1 MLRFDHAQVI
11 HRVSDETGSSVSAPQ
26 YSPMLQQYF
35 GMKAR
40 HPEAILL
47 SRVGDFYEAY
57 GEDAET
63 IARALSIALTS
74 KEAGGGQRVAMAG
87 VPHHALAQ
95 YLARLVQQRF
105 VVALAEQLEA
115 PQPNKLVR
123 RDVVR
128 IVTPGTLI
136 EDQLLDGKQNNYLA
150 AVTVVEDTFALAYA
164 DVSTG
169 LCAATA
175 LTGESAFDEL
185 IAELGRVA
193 PAEIVADVAAELRTA
208 LSGALESSGARVTAP
223 ALAAVDARSRGPLEG
238 FSLDESLAI
247 HRALDALVGFVRR
260 TGVAGNDAPL
270 SSPRFY
276 RHRTFVSLDPNT
288 RKNLELTKALGANP
302 KATLL
307 ATLDKCASSMGSR
320 MLARWILAPLLER
333 DAILRRQEG
342 VHALIDEHVRRDSM
356 QELLRG
362 CFDLERIT
370 QKVRFKR
377 ALPRDLASLRRTLE
391 VLRPLRTVAPKA
403 LASHVER
410 IADFED
416 LLAELQHAL
425 TDDPPAQLADGGV
438 IRPDSNAELAECVEL
453 RTDAR
458 GKLSELE
465 ERERERT
472 GIKSLK
478 IKYASAFGYAIEVSK
493 SYVSQV
499 PADYVRK
506 QTLTNG
512 ERYITPELKELEIA
526 ISTAQSRQQRL
537 EEQLFG
543 ELVDRVALRIDDLLQ
558 TAEALAELDVLCSLA
573 QCAAER
579 GYVRP
584 QFGDS
589 SEIDI
594 VDGRH
599 PVMETILRTRFVPND
614 LHLRGREHR
623 FILLTGPNMG
633 GKSTYLRQS
642 ALLAIMAQIGSF
654 VPAKSAK
661 LGIID
666 RIFTRIGAGDDLAS
680 GQSTFY
686 LEMAEA
692 ANILR
697 QCTQRSLLLIDEV
710 GRGTGTMDG
719 LAIAQAICEFLLGLE
734 EQAPMTL
741 FATHF
746 HELVSLAE
754 HWKLVANYHIT
765 AVENS
770 SARGPVF
777 SHRVL
782 PGSSSRSFG
791 IEVARMAGLP
801 DAVIERAQ
809 EIADALSGKADLEE
823 QVPLRRK
830 LAKTDETAQLSLL
843 NIQ

>member
-1 MLRFDHAQVI
+1 
-11 HRVSDETGSSVSAPQ
+11 VSDESGFSVSAQ
-26 YSPMLQQYF
+26 QFSPMLQQYF

-63 IARALSIALTS
+63 IAPALSIALTS
-74 KEAGGGQRVAMAG
+74 KEAGSGQRVAMAG
-87 VPHHALAQ
+87 VPHHALSQ

-105 VVALAEQLEA
+105 IVALAEQLEV

-150 AVTVVEDTFALAYA
+150 AVSAVGETFALAYA

-175 LTGESAFDEL
+175 LTGESAYEEL
-185 IAELGRVA
+185 QAELGRIG
-193 PAEIVADVAAELRTA
+193 PAEVVADVPSDLRAA
-208 LSGALESSGARVTAP
+208 LSAAMENVGARVTAP
-223 ALAAVDARSRGPLEG
+223 SLAVVDGHARGACEG

-247 HRALDALVGFVRR
+247 HRALDALMGFVKR
-260 TGVAGNDAPL
+260 TGVASNETPLNAPQ
-270 SSPRFY
+270 FY
-276 RHRTFVSLDPNT
+276 RQRTFLALDPNT
-288 RKNLELTKALGANP
+288 RKNLELTKALGANA

-307 ATLDKCASSMGSR
+307 ATLDKCATSMGSR
-320 MLARWILAPLLER
+320 MLARWILAPLVDR
-333 DAILRRQEG
+333 DGIADRQHS
-342 VHALIDEHVRRDSM
+342 VRALIDEHVRRDSM

-391 VLRPLRTVAPKA
+391 IVRPLKAVSPKA
-403 LASHVER
+403 LAAQVER
-410 IADFED
+410 IDDFDEMLGD
-416 LLAELQHAL
+416 LQRTLV
-425 TDDPPAQLADGGV
+425 DDPPAQIADGGV
-438 IRPDSNAELAECVEL
+438 IRAEADAELAECILL

-458 GKLSELE
+458 TKLSELE

-478 IKYASAFGYAIEVSK
+478 VKYASAFGYAIEIGK
-493 SYVSQV
+493 NYASQV
-499 PADYVRK
+499 PPDYLRK
-506 QTLTNG
+506 QTLTSG
-512 ERYITPELKELEIA
+512 ERFITPELKELEIA

-537 EEQLFG
+537 EERLFG
-543 ELVDRVALRIDDLLQ
+543 EVVERVAAQIDALLAA
-558 TAEALAELDVLCSLA
+558 AEAIAEIDVLCSLA

-584 QFGDS
+584 QFDER
-589 SEIDI
+589 SEMEI

-614 LHLRGREHR
+614 LNLRTGEHR

-633 GKSTYLRQS
+633 GKSTYLRQT
-642 ALLAIMAQIGSF
+642 ALLTIMAQIGSF

-661 LGIID
+661 LGVVD

-697 QCTQRSLLLIDEV
+697 RCTHHSLLLIDEV
-710 GRGTGTMDG
+710 GRGTGTIDG

-734 EQAPMTL
+734 EQSPMAL

-746 HELVSLAE
+746 HELVSLAD

-765 AVENS
+765 AVENTG
-770 SARGPVF
+770 ADGGPVF

-801 DAVIERAQ
+801 DTVVDRAQ

-823 QVPLRRK
+823 QVPLKRK
-830 LAKTDETAQLSLL
+830 LAKVAPAAQLSFL
-843 NIQ
+843 NTES

>member
-1 MLRFDHAQVI
+1 ML
-11 HRVSDETGSSVSAPQ
+11 E
-26 YSPMLQQYF
+26 QYF

-74 KEAGGGQRVAMAG
+74 KEAGGGKRVAMAG
-87 VPHHALAQ
+87 VPHHALSQ

-105 VVALAEQLEA
+105 IVALAEQLEV

-150 AVTVVEDTFALAYA
+150 AVTAVDETFALAYA

-175 LTGESAFDEL
+175 LTGESAYDEL
-185 IAELGRVA
+185 LAELGRIS
-193 PAEIVADVAAELRTA
+193 PAEVVADVPADLRAA
-208 LSGALESSGARVTAP
+208 LSGALDSFGARVTAP
-223 ALAAVDARSRGPLEG
+223 SLTVVDARARGPLEG
-238 FSLDESLAI
+238 FSLDESLGI

-260 TGVAGNDAPL
+260 TGVASDSTPL
-270 SSPRFY
+270 NVPQFY
-276 RHRTFVSLDPNT
+276 RHRTFLSLDPNT

-307 ATLDKCASSMGSR
+307 ATIDKCATSMGSR
-320 MLARWILAPLLER
+320 MLARWILAPLVDR
-333 DAILRRQEG
+333 DAIVQRQDS
-342 VHALIDEHVRRDSM
+342 VQALIDEHVRRDSM
-356 QELLRG
+356 HELLRG

-377 ALPRDLASLRRTLE
+377 ALPRDLASLRRTIE
-391 VLRPLRTVAPKA
+391 ILRPLRSVSPKA
-403 LASHVER
+403 LSSQLGR
-410 IADFED
+410 IADFDD
-416 LLAELQHAL
+416 LLADLQGTL
-425 TDDPPAQLADGGV
+425 VDEPPAQLADGGV
-438 IRPDSNAELAECVEL
+438 IRPEANAELAECVAL

-493 SYVSQV
+493 SYTSQV

-506 QTLTNG
+506 QTLANG
-512 ERYITPELKELEIA
+512 ERYVTPELKELEIA
-526 ISTAQSRQQRL
+526 ISTAQSRQLRL
-537 EEQLFG
+537 EEQLFND
-543 ELVDRVALRIDDLLQ
+543 LVERIAARIEDLL
-558 TAEALAELDVLCSLA
+558 TAAEALAELDVLCSLA

-584 QFGDS
+584 EFVDKS
-589 SEIDI
+589 VMDI
-594 VDGRH
+594 ADGRH
-599 PVMETILRTRFVPND
+599 PVMETVLRTHFVPND
-614 LHLRGREHR
+614 LHLRANEHR
-623 FILLTGPNMG
+623 FVLLTGPNMG
-633 GKSTYLRQS
+633 GKSTYLRQT
-642 ALLAIMAQIGSF
+642 ALLTIMAQIGSF
-654 VPAKSAK
+654 VPAASAN
-661 LGIID
+661 LGIVD

-710 GRGTGTMDG
+710 GRGTGTIDG
-719 LAIAQAICEFLLGLE
+719 LSIAQAICEFLLGLE
-734 EQAPMTL
+734 EQAPMVL

-746 HELVSLAE
+746 HELVSLAD

-765 AVENS
+765 AVENTGS
-770 SARGPVF
+770 DGGPVF

-809 EIADALSGKADLEE
+809 EIADALSGHADVEE
-823 QVPLRRK
+823 QVPLKRK
-830 LAKTDETAQLSLL
+830 LPKVAPAAQLSFLSVE
-843 NIQ
+843 

>member
-1 MLRFDHAQVI
+1 ML
-11 HRVSDETGSSVSAPQ
+11 E
-26 YSPMLQQYF
+26 QYF

-74 KEAGGGQRVAMAG
+74 KEAGGGKRVAMAG
-87 VPHHALAQ
+87 VPHHALSQ

-105 VVALAEQLEA
+105 IVALAEQLEL
-115 PQPNKLVR
+115 PQANKLVR

-150 AVTVVEDTFALAYA
+150 AITCVDDTFALAYA

-169 LCAATA
+169 HCAVTA
-175 LTGESAFDEL
+175 LGSDAAYDEL
-185 IAELGRVA
+185 LAEIGRIG
-193 PAEIVADVAAELRTA
+193 PAEVVADVPPDLRATMAEA
-208 LSGALESSGARVTAP
+208 IESTGARVTAP
-223 ALAAVDARSRGPLEG
+223 KPAAVEARERAAVNG
-238 FSLDESLAI
+238 FSIDESLAM
-247 HRALDALVGFVRR
+247 HRALDALVAFVKR
-260 TGVAGNDAPL
+260 TGVSGTAEHGALNPP
-270 SSPRFY
+270 SFY
-276 RHRTFVSLDPNT
+276 RHQTFLSLDPNT

-302 KATLL
+302 RATLL
-307 ATLDKCASSMGSR
+307 ATLDKCATSMGSR
-320 MLARWILAPLLER
+320 MLARWILAPLVDR
-333 DAILRRQEG
+333 AAIEG
-342 VHALIDEHVRRDSM
+342 RHDGVQSLIDEHVRRDSM

-362 CFDLERIT
+362 CFDLERIA
-370 QKVRFKR
+370 QKVRFRR
-377 ALPRDLASLRRTLE
+377 AMPRDLASLRRTLE
-391 VLRPLRTVAPKA
+391 ILRPLRQVTPKA
-403 LASHVER
+403 LGPQVER
-410 IADFED
+410 IGEFGE
-416 LLAELQHAL
+416 LLAALQRL
-425 TDDPPAQLADGGV
+425 IVDDPPAQLNDGGV
-438 IRPDSNAELAECVEL
+438 IRPDANAELAECVEL

-458 GKLSELE
+458 SKLSELE

-493 SYVSQV
+493 AYVAQV
-499 PADYVRK
+499 PPDYVRK
-506 QTLTNG
+506 QTLANG

-526 ISTAQSRQQRL
+526 IQTAQSRQLRL
-537 EEQLFG
+537 EERLFG
-543 ELVDRVALRIDDLLQ
+543 ELVEDVAAQVDALLQ
-558 TAEALAELDVLCSLA
+558 TADALAEVDVLCSLA

-584 QFGDS
+584 KFTDVEQIS
-589 SEIDI
+589 I

-599 PVMETILRTRFVPND
+599 PVMEAILRTKFVPND
-614 LHLRGREHR
+614 LHLRTEDHR

-633 GKSTYLRQS
+633 GKSTYLRQA
-642 ALLAIMAQIGSF
+642 ALLTIMAQIGSF
-654 VPAKSAK
+654 LPAKAAK
-661 LGIID
+661 TGIVD

-697 QCTQRSLLLIDEV
+697 RCTRRSLLLIDEV
-710 GRGTGTMDG
+710 GRGTGTIDG
-719 LAIAQAICEFLLGLE
+719 LAIAQAICEFLLGLDKE
-734 EQAPMTL
+734 APMAL

-754 HWKLVANYHIT
+754 HWPLVANYHIT
-765 AVENS
+765 AVENTNRNG
-770 SARGPVF
+770 APVF

-801 DAVIERAQ
+801 DAVIDRAQ
-809 EIADALSGKADLEE
+809 EIADVLSGKSDVEA

-830 LAKTDETAQLSLL
+830 LPKVAPPDTQLSLL
-843 NIQ
+843 GS

>member
-1 MLRFDHAQVI
+1 M
-11 HRVSDETGSSVSAPQ
+11 SAG
-26 YSPMLQQYF
+26 YSPMLEQYF

-63 IARALSIALTS
+63 IARSLSIALTS
-74 KEAGGGQRVAMAG
+74 KEAGGGKRVAMAG

-105 VVALAEQLEA
+105 IVALAEQLEV

-150 AVTVVEDTFALAYA
+150 AITAVGETFALAYA

-175 LTGESAFDEL
+175 LAGEAAYDEL
-185 IAELGRVA
+185 LAELGRIA
-193 PAEIVADVAAELRTA
+193 PAEVVADAPVDLRAA
-208 LSGALESSGARVTAP
+208 LSGALEGIGARVTAP
-223 ALAAVDARSRGPLEG
+223 TLALVDSRSRGLVSG
-238 FSLDESLAI
+238 FSLDESLAM
-247 HRALDALVGFVRR
+247 HRALDALIGFVRR
-260 TGVAGNDAPL
+260 TALRQAQDDDATPL
-270 SSPRFY
+270 NPPEFY
-276 RHRTFVSLDPNT
+276 RQQTFLSLDPNT

-307 ATLDKCASSMGSR
+307 ATLDKCATSMGSR
-320 MLARWILAPLLER
+320 MLARWIFAPLVDRAAIAQRE
-333 DAILRRQEG
+333 DAVQ
-342 VHALIDEHVRRDSM
+342 ALIDEHVRRESM

-377 ALPRDLASLRRTLE
+377 AFPRDLASLRRTLDI
-391 VLRPLRTVAPKA
+391 VRPLRQVAPKA
-403 LASHVER
+403 LEAHVR
-410 IADFED
+410 QIAEFDE
-416 LLAELQHAL
+416 LLADLQSAL
-425 TDDPPAQLADGGV
+425 VDDPPAQLTDGGV
-438 IRPDSNAELAECVEL
+438 IRPESNAELAECASL

-493 SYVSQV
+493 SFVSQV
-499 PADYVRK
+499 PDDYVRK

-512 ERYITPELKELEIA
+512 ERYIMPELKELEIA
-526 ISTAQSRQQRL
+526 ISSAQGRQLRL

-543 ELVDRVALRIDDLLQ
+543 ELVDRVAKRIDDLLQ
-558 TAEALAELDVLCSLA
+558 TAAALAELDVLCSLA

-584 QFGDS
+584 QFIEET
-589 SEIDI
+589 EID
-594 VDGRH
+594 VADGRH
-599 PVMETILRTRFVPND
+599 PVMEAVLRTHFVPND
-614 LHLRGREHR
+614 LHLRAGDHR

-633 GKSTYLRQS
+633 GKSTYLRQA
-642 ALLAIMAQIGSF
+642 ALLTIMAQIGSF
-654 VPAKSAK
+654 VPAKSAR
-661 LGIID
+661 LGVVD

-697 QCTQRSLLLIDEV
+697 RCTRRSLLLIDEV
-710 GRGTGTMDG
+710 GRGTGTIDG
-719 LAIAQAICEFLLGLE
+719 LSIAQAICEFVLGLDE
-734 EQAPMTL
+734 HSPMVL

-746 HELVSLAE
+746 HELVSLAD

-765 AVENS
+765 AVENT
-770 SARGPVF
+770 AKDGAPVF

-809 EIADALSGKADLEE
+809 EIADALSGHADVEE
-823 QVPLRRK
+823 QVPLKRK
-830 LAKTDETAQLSLL
+830 LPKVAPPSQLSFL
-843 NIQ
+843 QAE

>member
-1 MLRFDHAQVI
+1 M
-11 HRVSDETGSSVSAPQ
+11 SAG
-26 YSPMLQQYF
+26 YSPMLEQYF

-74 KEAGGGQRVAMAG
+74 KEAGGGKRVSMAG
-87 VPHHALAQ
+87 VPHHALSQ

-105 VVALAEQLEA
+105 IVALAEQLEV

-128 IVTPGTLI
+128 IVTPGTII
-136 EDQLLDGKQNNYLA
+136 EEQLLDGKQNNYLA
-150 AVTVVEDTFALAYA
+150 AVTFVDETFALAYA

-175 LTGESAFDEL
+175 LSGEPAYDEL
-185 IAELGRVA
+185 LAELGRIA
-193 PAEIVADVAAELRTA
+193 PAEVVADAPAELRAA
-208 LSGALESSGARVTAP
+208 LSAALEGIDARVTAP
-223 ALAAVDARSRGPLEG
+223 ALAIVDARSRAPVAG
-238 FSLDESLAI
+238 FSLDESLAM

-260 TGVAGNDAPL
+260 TGVGVSDMVL
-270 SSPRFY
+270 SPPQFY
-276 RHRTFVSLDPNT
+276 RQQTFVSLDPNT

-302 KATLL
+302 KATLV
-307 ATLDKCASSMGSR
+307 ATLDKCATSMGSR
-320 MLARWILAPLLER
+320 MLARWILAPLVDREAIAQR
-333 DAILRRQEG
+333 GDAVQ
-342 VHALIDEHVRRDSM
+342 ALIDEHVRRESM

-377 ALPRDLASLRRTLE
+377 AFPRDLASLRRTLDII
-391 VLRPLRTVAPKA
+391 RPLRQVAPKA
-403 LASHVER
+403 LSAHVEL
-410 IADFED
+410 IADFDD
-416 LLAELQHAL
+416 LLADLQTTL
-425 TDDPPAQLADGGV
+425 VEEPPAQLGDGGV
-438 IRPDSNAELAECVEL
+438 IRPEANAELAECVAL

-493 SYVSQV
+493 SFVSQV

-506 QTLTNG
+506 QTLTTG

-526 ISTAQSRQQRL
+526 ISSAQGRQLRL

-543 ELVDRVALRIDDLLQ
+543 ELVDRVAQRIDDLLQ
-558 TAEALAELDVLCSLA
+558 TAHAMAELDVLCSLA

-584 QFGDS
+584 QFADE
-589 SEIDI
+589 SEADV

-599 PVMETILRTRFVPND
+599 PVMEAVLRTHFVPND
-614 LHLRGREHR
+614 LHLRTGDHR

-633 GKSTYLRQS
+633 GKSTYLRQA
-642 ALLAIMAQIGSF
+642 ALLTIMAQIGSF
-654 VPAKSAK
+654 LPAKSARI
-661 LGIID
+661 GIVD

-680 GQSTFY
+680 GQSTFF

-697 QCTQRSLLLIDEV
+697 RCTRRSLLLIDEV
-710 GRGTGTMDG
+710 GRGTGTIDG
-719 LAIAQAICEFLLGLE
+719 LSIAQAICEFLLGLE
-734 EQAPMTL
+734 EHAPMVL

-746 HELVSLAE
+746 HELVSLAD

-765 AVENS
+765 AVENN
-770 SARGPVF
+770 AKDGAPVF

-809 EIADALSGKADLEE
+809 EIADALGGHADVEE

-830 LAKTDETAQLSLL
+830 LPKVAPPAQLSFL
-843 NIQ
+843 QAQ

>member
-1 MLRFDHAQVI
+1 
-11 HRVSDETGSSVSAPQ
+11 
-26 YSPMLQQYF
+26 MLQQYF
-35 GMKAR
+35 GMKSR

-74 KEAGGGQRVAMAG
+74 KEAGSGQRVAMAG
-87 VPHHALAQ
+87 VPHHALSQ

-105 VVALAEQLEA
+105 IVALAEQLEV

-136 EDQLLDGKQNNYLA
+136 EDQLLEGKQNNYLA
-150 AVTVVEDTFALAYA
+150 AITVVEETFALAYA

-169 LCAATA
+169 FCAATA
-175 LTGESAFDEL
+175 LTGESSYEEL
-185 IAELGRVA
+185 LAELGRIG
-193 PAEIVADVAAELRTA
+193 PAEVVADMPAELRA
-208 LSGALESSGARVTAP
+208 GLADALENIGARVTAP
-223 ALAAVDARSRGPLEG
+223 ALSIVNDRSRAAVGG
-238 FSLDESLAI
+238 FSLDESLAM
-247 HRALDALVGFVRR
+247 HRALDALVGFVKR
-260 TGVAGNDAPL
+260 TALRQAQDDGIGAMLNVPE
-270 SSPRFY
+270 FY
-276 RHRTFVSLDPNT
+276 RHRTFLALDPNT

-307 ATLDKCASSMGSR
+307 ATLDKCATSMGSR
-320 MLARWILAPLLER
+320 MLARWILAPLVDRHAL
-333 DAILRRQEG
+333 AARQNA
-342 VHALIDEHVRRDSM
+342 VQALIDEHVRRDSM

-370 QKVRFKR
+370 QKVRFRR

-391 VLRPLRTVAPKA
+391 ILRPLKAVSPKA
-403 LASHVER
+403 LAAQAEA

-416 LLAELQHAL
+416 LLEDLRQSIV
-425 TDDPPAQLADGGV
+425 DDPPAQLSDGGV
-438 IRPDSNAELAECVEL
+438 IRPDADAELAECVSL

-478 IKYASAFGYAIEVSK
+478 IKYASAFGYAIEVTK
-493 SYVSQV
+493 NYAAQV
-499 PADYVRK
+499 PPDYVRK
-506 QTLTNG
+506 QTLANG
-512 ERYITPELKELEIA
+512 ERFITPELKELEIA
-526 ISTAQSRQQRL
+526 ISTAQTRQQRL
-537 EEQLFG
+537 EERLFS
-543 ELVDRVALRIDDLLQ
+543 ELLERIAGRIDDLL
-558 TAEALAELDVLCSLA
+558 AASSALAEIDVLCSLA

-584 QFGDS
+584 EFVEESVLDMT
-589 SEIDI
+589 DA
-594 VDGRH
+594 RH
-599 PVMETILRTRFVPND
+599 PVMETILRTHFVPND
-614 LHLRGREHR
+614 LHLRTREHR

-633 GKSTYLRQS
+633 GKSTYLRQT
-642 ALLAIMAQIGSF
+642 ALLTIMAQIGSF
-654 VPAKSAK
+654 VPAKRARV
-661 LGIID
+661 GIVD

-697 QCTQRSLLLIDEV
+697 RCTQRSLLLIDEV
-710 GRGTGTMDG
+710 GRGTGTIDG
-719 LAIAQAICEFLLGLE
+719 LSIAQAICEFLLGLD
-734 EQAPMTL
+734 EQSPMVL

-746 HELVSLAE
+746 HELVSLAD
-754 HWKLVANYHIT
+754 HWTLVANYHIT
-765 AVENS
+765 AVENTG
-770 SARGPVF
+770 ADGGPVF

-823 QVPLRRK
+823 QVPLKRRLPK
-830 LAKTDETAQLSLL
+830 VAPAAQLSFLSVD
-843 NIQ
+843 

>member
-1 MLRFDHAQVI
+1 MSAQ
-11 HRVSDETGSSVSAPQ
+11 Q
-26 YSPMLQQYF
+26 YSPMLEQYF
-35 GMKAR
+35 GMKSR

-74 KEAGGGQRVAMAG
+74 KEAGGGKRVAMAG
-87 VPHHALAQ
+87 VPHHALSQ

-105 VVALAEQLEA
+105 IVALAEQLEV
-115 PQPNKLVR
+115 PQANKLVR

-150 AVTVVEDTFALAYA
+150 AITSIGETFALAYA

-169 LCAATA
+169 LCAATG
-175 LTGESAFDEL
+175 LTGESAYDEL
-185 IAELGRVA
+185 LAELGRIG
-193 PAEIVADVAAELRTA
+193 PAEVVADVPADLRAT
-208 LSGALESSGARVTAP
+208 LSGALENIGARVTAP
-223 ALAAVDARSRGPLEG
+223 SLSVVEGRSRGAVEG

-247 HRALDALVGFVRR
+247 HRALDALVGFVKR
-260 TGVAGNDAPL
+260 TALRAVQDDNVREPLNAPQ
-270 SSPRFY
+270 FY
-276 RHRTFVSLDPNT
+276 RHRTFLALDPNT

-307 ATLDKCASSMGSR
+307 ATLDKCATSMGSR
-320 MLARWILAPLLER
+320 MLARWILAPLVDRE
-333 DAILRRQEG
+333 AILGRQQG
-342 VHALIDEHVRRDSM
+342 VQALIDEHVRRESM

-391 VLRPLRTVAPKA
+391 IVRPLKQVSPKA
-403 LASHVER
+403 LAAQLDG
-410 IADFED
+410 IGDFEEMLAD
-416 LLAELQHAL
+416 LQRSIVDE
-425 TDDPPAQLADGGV
+425 PPAQLTDGGV
-438 IRPDSNAELAECVEL
+438 IRPEADAELAECVSL

-458 GKLSELE
+458 SKLSELE

-478 IKYASAFGYAIEVSK
+478 VKYASAFGYAIEISK

-499 PADYVRK
+499 PPDYVRK

-512 ERYITPELKELEIA
+512 ERFITPELKELEIA
-526 ISTAQSRQQRL
+526 ISTAQTRQQRL
-537 EEQLFG
+537 EERLFG
-543 ELVDRVALRIDDLLQ
+543 ELVDRIAVRIVDLLAA
-558 TAEALAELDVLCSLA
+558 AEAVAEIDVLCSLA

-579 GYVRP
+579 GYVCP
-584 QFGDS
+584 QFGEQ
-589 SEIDI
+589 SEIEI
-594 VDGRH
+594 IDGRH
-599 PVMETILRTRFVPND
+599 PVMEAVLRTHFVPND
-614 LHLRGREHR
+614 LRLRTGEHR

-633 GKSTYLRQS
+633 GKSTYLRQT
-642 ALLAIMAQIGSF
+642 ALLAIMAQIGSY
-654 VPAKSAK
+654 VPAKNAR
-661 LGIID
+661 LGIVD

-697 QCTQRSLLLIDEV
+697 RCTRRSLLLIDEV
-710 GRGTGTMDG
+710 GRGTGTIDG
-719 LAIAQAICEFLLGLE
+719 LSIAQAICEFLLGLD
-734 EQAPMTL
+734 EQSPMLL

-746 HELVSLAE
+746 HELVSLAD

-765 AVENS
+765 AVENTG
-770 SARGPVF
+770 ADGGPVF

-823 QVPLRRK
+823 QVPLKRRLPK
-830 LAKTDETAQLSLL
+830 IAPASQLSFL
-843 NIQ
+843 NVES